1 MFGAAVAAL
10 AVVPT
15 VVAVFLRLMC
25 LFNNATSINA
35 GASVQGIELIL
46 LNDFDEFGRIV
57 RVLGIATIPQAL
69 SPAAVVFYVKLVEH
83 AIAGAL
89 QELGMVQER
98 VFGQAILA
106 VAYGAAGVVTAIDLT
121 IPVIGLDAKVVV
133 SLLSHLATANATLEN
148 TLSKRDTGRNT
159 KFPLMLQRNGLV
171 ALNIIQIMLLTG
183 LTSSRNSTKQGKNQA
198 KMRYLLAFR
207 KKIYN
212 FAFKVQ
218 THNFVMTEKK
228 ITTKVRVYSYN
239 ELTEEQKKLV
249 DLARQ
254 ATMNSYSPYSN
265 FKVGAALMLDNG
277 EIFIGANQEN
287 AAFAG
292 ICGERAA
299 LYSAGANFPN
309 IPVKTVAITSF
320 TRGDFVE
327 EPTAP
332 CGVCRQAFLEF
343 EKNGHPIELILAGKE
358 KIYILDSFQSTMP
371 LSFTEF

>member
-1 MFGAAVAAL
+1 
-10 AVVPT
+10 
-15 VVAVFLRLMC
+15 MC
-25 LFNNATSINA
+25 LFNNATSIDA
-35 GASVQGIELIL
+35 VAPVQGIELIL

-89 QELGMVQER
+89 QELGVVQER

-133 SLLSHLATANATLEN
+133 GLLSHLATANATLKN
-148 TLSKRDTGRNT
+148 TLSKCDTSRNT

-249 DLARQ
+249 DLARE

-358 KIYILDSFQSTMP
+358 KIYILDSFKDTMP